1 MRATSLAFR
10 GLPLAQPT
18 VQLAHIEEVPLA
30 QEFDTL
36 LKRHGLWPL
45 KPTRISTL
53 QINLGRVC
61 NMTCLHCHVDAG
73 PDRREAMSR
82 ATLER
87 CLKVIAS
94 NDIPIVDI
102 TGGAPE
108 LHPDFRWLVEQARA
122 LGRKVINRCNLTILE
137 YPAYHDLPAFFA
149 QHEVELVCSLPHYRA
164 LLTDR
169 QRGEGTFELSL
180 SALRRLNEAGYGKA
194 DSGLRLVLV
203 ANPVGAFLPAAQ
215 ASLEREWKRELF
227 RLYGVSFDALYC
239 MTNMPIARYLE
250 WLLRTG
256 NLESYLQRLTAAF
269 NPVAAASVMCR
280 TTLSVGWDGRLH
292 DCDFNQMLDLGVEAG
307 APEHI
312 DVFDRAALEA
322 RSIMVRRHCFGC
334 TAGPGSSCGGITA

>member
-1 MRATSLAFR
+1 MRATSLAYR
-10 GLPLAQPT
+10 RLPLAQPR
-18 VQLAHIEEVPLA
+18 VQLAHIEEVSLDH
-30 QEFDTL
+30 EFETL
-36 LKRHGLWPL
+36 LEQHGLWPL

-94 NDIPIVDI
+94 NDIPMVDI

-108 LHPDFRWLVEQARA
+108 LHPEFRWLVEQARA
-122 LGRKVINRCNLTILE
+122 LGRKVIDRCNLTILE

-169 QRGEGTFELSL
+169 QRGEGTFERSL
-180 SALRRLNEAGYGKA
+180 SALRRLNDVGYGKA
-194 DSGLRLVLV
+194 GSGLRLVLV

-227 RLYGVSFDALYC
+227 LLYGVSFDSLYC
-239 MTNMPIARYLE
+239 MTNMPIARYLD
-250 WLLRTG
+250 WLLQTG

-269 NPVAAASVMCR
+269 NPAAAAAVMCR

-292 DCDFNQMLDLGVEAG
+292 DCDFNQMLELGVEAG

-322 RSIMVRRHCFGC
+322 RSIVVRRHCFGC
-334 TAGPGSSCGGITA
+334 TAGAGSSCGGITT